1 MPPNRG
7 ASRQATAN
15 RRAATHWA
23 GRRGASLRA
32 RRAGGAAC
40 PECAGRRLRR
50 SVLRTDSPP
59 LLATGSCGAT
69 RCARCA
75 SSAQTGRRKSEV
87 RSALR
92 APTPRLRCSA
102 PQTSAHCGHGPP
114 SARAL
119 PCRTAS
125 RRDSAGPLPPCR
137 SASVGDLRR
146 TGRAST
152 SSATATPPAKAR
164 AIGRRCALCAAEKRS
179 STGGARSAHRP
190 SFSRRLSERSS
201 RSERSEFRRASR
213 CCEHRRAPPRSGG
226 KHPARPRPTGQAP
239 GQPLGPG
246 LPKRSANAVA
256 GAFAHATL
264 PRS

>member
-1 MPPNRG
+1 MP
-7 ASRQATAN
+7 AV
-15 RRAATHWA
+15 RRW
-23 GRRGASLRA
+23 LQ
-32 RRAGGAAC
+32 
-40 PECAGRRLRR
+40 R
-50 SVLRTDSPP
+50 SVLRTGSPP
-59 LLATGSCGAT
+59 LLASGSCGAT
-69 RCARCA
+69 RCARFA

-213 CCEHRRAPPRSGG
+213 CCEHRREPPRSGG
-226 KHPARPRPTGQAP
+226 KHPARRRPMARAFARANASYARRDDERPLQAAAVTRSIGARQAP
-239 GQPLGPG
+239 STMRARPRNA
-246 LPKRSANAVA
+246 RSPASTRRTGTSRWLAA
-256 GAFAHATL
+256 
-264 PRS
+264 